1 MGLGSLGRG
10 RVQPIHGAV
19 SQESAETRAD
29 FIRKT
34 YVHLA
39 GAMLAFVVLEYLFVT
54 SEAGYNFYRWAWGGE
69 YYNWLMVIGGF
80 MVVGWIADKWAHSNV
95 SQSTQ
100 YIGLGIYVVAEV
112 VIMCPLLWICA
123 NLADNPNLIP
133 MAGIMTLLMFG
144 GLTATVFITKKDFSF
159 MRGALM
165 LASFGALG
173 VIVGG
178 MMFGFDLGLFFSV
191 AMIALASGYVLYYT
205 SNVIHHYRP
214 GQHVAASLSLF
225 AAVALM
231 FYYMLILLL
240 ELTSD

>member
-10 RVQPIHGAV
+10 HVEPIHGAV

-34 YVHLA
+34 YVHLG
-39 GAMLAFVVLEYLFVT
+39 GAILAFVALEYLFVT
-54 SEAGYNFYRWAWGGE
+54 STAGQNFAIWAFGGS
-69 YYNWLMVIGGF
+69 YVNWLMVLGGF
-80 MVVGWIADKWAHSNV
+80 MVVGWLAETWAHSDT

-100 YIGLGIYVVAEV
+100 YIGLGLYVIAEV
-112 VIMCPLLWICA
+112 VIMCPLLYICA
-123 NLADNPNLIP
+123 YLAKNENLIP

-159 MRGALM
+159 MRGGLM

-173 VIVGG
+173 VIIAG
-178 MMFGFDLGLFFSV
+178 MAFGFNLGLFFSV
-191 AMIALASGYVLYYT
+191 AMLALASGYVLYYT
-205 SNVIHHYRP
+205 SNVIHRYRP

-231 FYYMLILLL
+231 FYYMLMLLL